1 MEQFL
6 NQVAKMNSIHNL
18 SFSSLEEALEKMKYN
33 VSHWGRMAKEVA
45 YSVQCRLPSISFLD
59 SINLEEEKEFVDI
72 LKEVAIA
79 MQNHETTTKEALK
92 DLIKRFDKSLTVEKY
107 RVSDYHRERFMNFY
121 DFPNFTYYPKQTLEL
136 NDIQNITDVDALKVI
151 RMFGCLSTQPHG
163 FVTEY
168 SPIDKIKSAIC
179 TVTYYPQHIADF
191 LREQKYAIP
200 YGIVPVEDLIRI
212 GWLKIKN

>member
-6 NQVAKMNSIHNL
+6 NQVAKMNSIHSL
-18 SFSSLEEALEKMKYN
+18 GFSLLEEALEKMKSN
-33 VSHWGRMAKEVA
+33 VSHWTRISSEIARSIE
-45 YSVQCRLPSISFLD
+45 CRLPPISFLD
-59 SINLEEEKEFVDI
+59 SFNLEEEKEFMSI
-72 LKEVAIA
+72 LKEVATA
-79 MQNHETTTKEALK
+79 MQNHETITKETLK

-121 DFPNFTYYPKQTLEL
+121 DFPNFTHYPKQTLEL
-136 NDIQNITDVDALKVI
+136 NDIQNITDIDALKVI

-168 SPIDKIKSAIC
+168 SPIEKIKSAVC

-200 YGIVPVEDLIRI
+200 YGIVQVEDLIKM